1 MIAKEELRK
10 LIPGINSLAIDA
22 LANEAMILDLDANT
36 EILRQGQYVKVIP
49 LVKTGLIKVF
59 TRFEDK
65 ELLLY
70 YIKPGESCIM
80 SFTAGLQN
88 NPSQVFAKTEEDTTA
103 ILLPAQH
110 VAQWVKQF
118 PDINLLFFNQFNARY
133 SELIDTINHII
144 FNKMDV
150 RIYEFLKERAHLT
163 QNPLKISHRQI
174 ATELGTAREVVS
186 RLIKKLEKEGK
197 ILQSDN
203 SIKILEW

>member
-1 MIAKEELRK
+1 MIPKEELQK
-10 LIPGINSLAIDA
+10 VIPGLNRLALDA
-22 LANEAMILDLDANT
+22 LANEAMALDFEANT
-36 EILRQGQYVKVIP
+36 EILRQGQFVKVVP

-59 TRFEDK
+59 TRFDDK

-80 SFTAGLQN
+80 SFTASLQN
-88 NPSQVFAKTEEDTTA
+88 NPSQVYAKTEEDTST
-103 ILLPAQH
+103 ILLPAQY
-110 VAQWVKQF
+110 VAHWVKQY
-118 PDINLLFFNQFNARY
+118 PDINLLFFTQFNARY

-150 RIYEFLKERAHLT
+150 RIFDFLKGRARLT
-163 QNPLKISHRQI
+163 QNPIKISHRQI

-186 RLIKKLEKEGK
+186 RLIKKLEKEEK
-197 ILQSDN
+197 IIQTGT